1 MALKSTTSL
10 IVDQDGKEYKL
21 RCSRCGKVYDNP
33 QGNFFKSRS
42 ESYKAN
48 GGYVHICNDCINLI
62 FNDLR
67 VRYQDERKTLKIIC
81 YLLDWYYSNDIYT
94 SIIENNSNFS
104 PSLYARRLNQ
114 KQCAN
119 KTFLTSL
126 FDGSLD
132 RTTVDIYQDRE
143 EKWSA
148 DEIKRRETVLNVY
161 GYDPFPIEDYSDK
174 DRKYLFANLLEYFDD
189 EIENDAYKRDI
200 IMQLVINNYN
210 ISKLNAQRMKLDP
223 IEDAAKIK
231 NISDII
237 SKDIANNDKIAKE
250 NEISLKNRS
259 NKEIGKNTFTGL
271 QKELREK
278 DFDKSI
284 VDYYAQLKSE
294 GTQWVLQQSLQAI
307 SEHTFFDEADKQELL
322 NTQRELITKQY
333 AEIDNL
339 KEQVRL
345 LHVELQDMRYNAQ
358 TTGMEGDTDEIP

>member
-1 MALKSTTSL
+1 M
-10 IVDQDGKEYKL
+10 
-21 RCSRCGKVYDNP
+21 
-33 QGNFFKSRS
+33 
-42 ESYKAN
+42 
-48 GGYVHICNDCINLI
+48 
-62 FNDLR
+62 
-67 VRYQDERKTLKIIC
+67 
-81 YLLDWYYSNDIYT
+81 
-94 SIIENNSNFS
+94 
-104 PSLYARRLNQ
+104 
-114 KQCAN
+114 
-119 KTFLTSL
+119 
-126 FDGSLD
+126 
-132 RTTVDIYQDRE
+132 
-143 EKWSA
+143 
-148 DEIKRRETVLNVY
+148 
-161 GYDPFPIEDYSDK
+161 
-174 DRKYLFANLLEYFDD
+174 EYFDD

-200 IMQLVINNYN
+200 IIQLVINNYN